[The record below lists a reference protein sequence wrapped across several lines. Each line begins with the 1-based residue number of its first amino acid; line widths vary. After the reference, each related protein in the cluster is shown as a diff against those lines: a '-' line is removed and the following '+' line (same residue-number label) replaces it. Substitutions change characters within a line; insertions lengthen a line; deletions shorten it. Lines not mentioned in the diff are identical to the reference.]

1 MPFGL
6 WVRGWE
12 MMVLMDLHPC
22 LIGGMGYAEALGN
35 RYGDL
40 GAAWLAAWN
49 ATPRRGSPQECGGRF
64 VRLRKHCSVAKI
76 L

>member
-35 RYGDL
+35 GYGDL
-40 GAAWLAAWN
+40 MLVKRWSDKSAHCFVQYTVAEPLSYPT
-49 ATPRRGSPQECGGRF
+49 AT
-64 VRLRKHCSVAKI
+64 A
-76 L
+76 

>member
-35 RYGDL
+35 GYGDL
-40 GAAWLAAWN
+40 MLVK
-49 ATPRRGSPQECGGRF
+49 R
-64 VRLRKHCSVAKI
+64 
-76 L
+76 